1 MAVQQLVAPEHE
13 LGIPVPQ
20 IPRRTR
26 TRSVL
31 ALIRPEHWPKN
42 AVIVPF
48 VLIALPSWTP
58 RAAVQI
64 AWIILA
70 FTIASATVYILN
82 DVQDRHRDR
91 LHPVKRL
98 RPVACGDVPVGIA
111 YACAAGALAL
121 LSLVIAVGVTLLDAP
136 AQAIW
141 PIAGYLIVNIAYSA
155 WLKHVPLIDVF
166 LVASGFVLRLLAG
179 VLAISAS
186 LSSWLVL
193 SIFCI
198 CLLFGIGKRRHEL
211 VVLGSSSQQHRPSL
225 AAYSVQLLDYLALLS
240 AGIGLMSFMSY
251 LTTAAVVDTFGRL
264 TLTLSAPF
272 MLFATFRYLQLI
284 VVHRTGGNP
293 VRLLVRDRLLVV
305 NCAIWS
311 AGLLVAYLAA

>member
-1 MAVQQLVAPEHE
+1 MTASVTDRTGSNAKPSTSSRAP
-13 LGIPVPQ
+13 
-20 IPRRTR
+20 
-26 TRSVL
+26 
-31 ALIRPEHWPKN
+31 RPPGTTKKTNPAAAANAKPPTAAAGDTGPK
-42 AVIVPF
+42 AP
-48 VLIALPSWTP
+48 
-58 RAAVQI
+58 
-64 AWIILA
+64 
-70 FTIASATVYILN
+70 ASTATC
-82 DVQDRHRDR
+82 
-91 LHPVKRL
+91 
-98 RPVACGDVPVGIA
+98 RPVTAHA
-111 YACAAGALAL
+111 STSQAGALAL

-186 LSSWLVL
+186 LSGWLVL

-251 LTTAAVVDTFGRL
+251 LTTATVVDTFGRL

-293 VRLLVRDRLLVV
+293 ARLLVRDRLLVV